1 MTVLRIDP
9 TDLPYRLPADAYAY
23 LVRTL
28 ADALPPPPDPSA
40 ETAAL
45 RKQSIIARISALRPN
60 DAIEAE
66 LAADHI
72 VASEQSRDAFR
83 WIPIY
88 RANGEHRLAMQC
100 RAQGISL
107 MREAKRTLREIQRLQ
122 TETRARHADPDATDT
137 AERIEH
143 VTMVMTAEAVERLPE
158 PAPEPYVP
166 QRAAPKVYVA
176 KTDPKS
182 HETKTE
188 TPPRQPERPRESAAR
203 RALLDQAAFAPRG
216 PGWDRPMFFPDKPAK
231 ALQSEETAAAEAP
244 PRTAPT
250 AGK

>member
-1 MTVLRIDP
+1 
-9 TDLPYRLPADAYAY
+9 
-23 LVRTL
+23 
-28 ADALPPPPDPSA
+28 
-40 ETAAL
+40 
-45 RKQSIIARISALRPN
+45 
-60 DAIEAE
+60 
-66 LAADHI
+66 
-72 VASEQSRDAFR
+72 
-83 WIPIY
+83 
-88 RANGEHRLAMQC
+88 MQC

-107 MREAKRTLREIQRLQ
+107 MREAKRTLREIHRLQ
-122 TETRARHADPDATDT
+122 TETRKRHADPDATDT

-143 VTMVMTAEAVERLPE
+143 VTMVMTAEAVEQMPD
-158 PAPEPYVP
+158 PTPEPYVP
-166 QRAAPKVYVA
+166 QRAARKVFVA
-176 KTDPKS
+176 KIDPKS

-231 ALQSEETAAAEAP
+231 APQPPETAAAAEAP

>member
-1 MTVLRIDP
+1 
-9 TDLPYRLPADAYAY
+9 
-23 LVRTL
+23 
-28 ADALPPPPDPSA
+28 
-40 ETAAL
+40 
-45 RKQSIIARISALRPN
+45 
-60 DAIEAE
+60 
-66 LAADHI
+66 
-72 VASEQSRDAFR
+72 
-83 WIPIY
+83 
-88 RANGEHRLAMQC
+88 
-100 RAQGISL
+100 

-122 TETRARHADPDATDT
+122 TEARARHADPDATDT

-188 TPPRQPERPRESAAR
+188 TPPRQPEASPRKRRPPRPAR
-203 RALLDQAAFAPRG
+203 PGSVRPRG

>member
-1 MTVLRIDP
+1 MTHLRIDP

-88 RANGEHRLAMQC
+88 RANGEHNSPCNAGP
-100 RAQGISL
+100 RA
-107 MREAKRTLREIQRLQ
+107 
-122 TETRARHADPDATDT
+122 
-137 AERIEH
+137 
-143 VTMVMTAEAVERLPE
+143 
-158 PAPEPYVP
+158 
-166 QRAAPKVYVA
+166 
-176 KTDPKS
+176 
-182 HETKTE
+182 
-188 TPPRQPERPRESAAR
+188 
-203 RALLDQAAFAPRG
+203 
-216 PGWDRPMFFPDKPAK
+216 FP
-231 ALQSEETAAAEAP
+231 
-244 PRTAPT
+244 
-250 AGK
+250 